1 MMSTITLLRVYPTG
15 IFGFSDIIVF
25 YLETMCQ
32 RTDVHINNGIC
43 MCMVQMQ
50 RVKMCISSDFII
62 SIFVS

>member
-1 MMSTITLLRVYPTG
+1 MSIIPLLRVYPTG

-43 MCMVQMQ
+43 MCMVRMQ
-50 RVKMCISSDFII
+50 RVKMCI
-62 SIFVS
+62 